1 MMKWNTPYELFISLR
16 YLKAKR
22 KQTFISVISFIS
34 ISGVAIG
41 VMALIIVLGVMTG
54 FSDDLRNK
62 ILGTKSHLVI
72 SQYGTGITNYGELMK
87 EIDKIEGVVST
98 TPSIYSQAMLTSPS
112 NALGVVLKGIEVDS
126 APKVTNLASIIK
138 EGRLTDL
145 KSPASSGLP
154 GILLGKELAM
164 ILGVFCGD
172 EIKVISP
179 FGTITPGGMVPR
191 SKKFEV
197 VGIFDS
203 GMYEY
208 DSSLAY
214 ISLGNAQHFL
224 NKPGAATGIE
234 VKVKEI
240 YQVKQISRKI
250 EKRLGISYQIR
261 DWMEMHKNLYA
272 ALKLEKMAMFI
283 ILILIILVAAFNIVG
298 TLIMVVNDKNKDIAI
313 LKSMGARSLS
323 IMKIFVLE
331 GLIIGLIGTTI
342 GIVGSFLLATL
353 QNTYQIVAL
362 PPDVYYISHLLIK
375 ITPRDLILVTIS
387 AISISLLATIYPS
400 WQASK
405 LDPAEALRYE

>member
-1 MMKWNTPYELFISLR
+1 MKRNIPFELFIGLR

-22 KQTFISVISFIS
+22 KQTFVSVISFIS

-62 ILGTKSHLVI
+62 ILGAKSHLVI
-72 SQYGTGITNYGELMK
+72 SQYGAGITHYR
-87 EIDKIEGVVST
+87 EIMEEVEKTKDVVST
-98 TPSIYSQAMLTSPS
+98 TPSIYSQVMLSSSS
-112 NALGVVLKGIEVDS
+112 NALGVVLKGIDVES

-138 EGRLTDL
+138 EGSLSDL
-145 KSPASSGLP
+145 KGPASSGQP
-154 GILLGKELAM
+154 GIILGKELAM

-172 EIKVISP
+172 TIKVISP
-179 FGTITPGGMVPR
+179 FGTMTPGGMVPR
-191 SKKFEV
+191 SKEFTV

-208 DSSLAY
+208 DSTLSY
-214 ISLGNAQHFL
+214 ISLDNAQHFL
-224 NKPGAATGIE
+224 NKPGIATGIE

-240 YQVKQISRKI
+240 YRVKQTSQKI
-250 EKRLGISYQIR
+250 GKKLGVEYRVR

-283 ILILIILVAAFNIVG
+283 ILVLIILVAAFNIVG
-298 TLIMVVNDKNKDIAI
+298 TLIMVVNDKHKDIAI

-323 IMKIFVLE
+323 IMKIFILE
-331 GLIIGLIGTTI
+331 GLIIGLTGTTL
-342 GIVGSFLLATL
+342 GVLGGFLLAFL
-353 QNTYQIVAL
+353 QNTYHIIAL

-375 ITPRDLILVTIS
+375 ITPRDLFLVVFS
-387 AISISLLATIYPS
+387 AISITLLATIYPS

-405 LDPAEALRYE
+405 LDPVEALRYE

>member
-1 MMKWNTPYELFISLR
+1 MKRNIPYELFISLR

-54 FSDDLRNK
+54 FSDDLRDK
-62 ILGTKSHLVI
+62 ILGVKSHLVI
-72 SQYGTGITNYGELMK
+72 STYGAGITNYREIIK
-87 EIDKIEGVVST
+87 EVNKIEDVVSA
-98 TPSIYSQAMLTSPS
+98 TPSIYGQAMLTSPS

-138 EGRLTDL
+138 EGKLTDL
-145 KSPASSGLP
+145 NLPPSSGLP
-154 GILLGKELAM
+154 GILLGKELGM

-179 FGTITPGGMVPR
+179 FGTMTPAGMVPR
-191 SKKFEV
+191 CKTFKV

-214 ISLGNAQHFL
+214 ISLENAQHFF
-224 NKPGAATGIE
+224 NNPGAVTGIE
-234 VKVKEI
+234 VKVKDI
-240 YQVKQISRKI
+240 YQVKQVSRKV
-250 EKRLGISYQIR
+250 EERLGTAYQIR
-261 DWMEMHKNLYA
+261 DWMKMHKNLYA

-283 ILILIILVAAFNIVG
+283 ILVLMIIVAAFNMVG
-298 TLIMVVNDKNKDIAI
+298 TLIMVVNDKYKDIAI
-313 LKSMGARSLS
+313 LKSMGAQSLS

-331 GLIIGLIGTTI
+331 GLIIGLIGTTLGI
-342 GIVGSFLLATL
+342 GGSFLLATL
-353 QNTYQIVAL
+353 QNQYQIVSL

-405 LDPAEALRYE
+405 LDPAEALSYE

>member
-1 MMKWNTPYELFISLR
+1 MWNIPYEIFISLR

-62 ILGTKSHLVI
+62 ILGAKSHLVI
-72 SQYGTGITNYGELMK
+72 YQGGMGIPNYR
-87 EIDKIEGVVST
+87 EIIEEVESINGVVAA
-98 TPSIYSQAMLTSPS
+98 TPAIHNQVMITSLS
-112 NALGVVLKGIEVDS
+112 NTVGPLIKGIAVES
-126 APKVTNLASIIK
+126 APRVTNLGSIIS
-138 EGRLTDL
+138 EGTLSDL
-145 KSPASSGLP
+145 DKPSPSGLP
-154 GILLGKELAM
+154 GIILGKELAM
-164 ILGVFCGD
+164 VLGVLCGS
-172 EIKVISP
+172 ELKVIAP
-179 FGTITPGGMVPR
+179 FGTMTPAGMMPR

-214 ISLGNAQHFL
+214 ISLTNAQEFF
-224 NKPGAATGIE
+224 NQPDVATEIE
-234 VKVKEI
+234 VKVDDIYEVKHLSEEI
-240 YQVKQISRKI
+240 
-250 EKRLGISYQIR
+250 EGRLGISFQVR

-298 TLIMVVNDKNKDIAI
+298 TLIMVVSDKFKDIAI
-313 LKSMGARSLS
+313 LKSMGARSS
-323 IMKIFVLE
+323 AIMRIFILE
-331 GLIIGLIGTTI
+331 GLIIGLIGTVLGII
-342 GIVGSFLLATL
+342 GGVILATV
-353 QNTYQIVAL
+353 QNTYRIVAL

-375 ITPRDLILVTIS
+375 ITPRDLILVIVS
-387 AISISLLATIYPS
+387 AISISLIATIYPS

>member
-1 MMKWNTPYELFISLR
+1 MKWSIPYELFISLR

-22 KQTFISVISFIS
+22 KQTFISIISFIS

-72 SQYGTGITNYGELMK
+72 DQFGTGITNYR
-87 EIDKIEGVVST
+87 EIMEEIEGTEGVISA
-98 TPSIYSQAMLTSPS
+98 TPTIYSQAMVTSTS
-112 NALGVVLKGIEVDS
+112 NALGVVLKGIEVES
-126 APKVTNLASIIK
+126 APKVTDLVSSIK
-138 EGRLTDL
+138 EGALVDL
-145 KSPASSGLP
+145 NKSATSDLP

-164 ILGVFCGD
+164 VLGVFYRD
-172 EIKVISP
+172 EVKVISP
-179 FGTITPGGMVPR
+179 FGTMTPGGMAPR

-208 DSSLAY
+208 DSTLAY
-214 ISLGNAQHFL
+214 ISLANAQKFL
-224 NKPGAATGIE
+224 NKPDVATGIE
-234 VKVKEI
+234 VKVEEI
-240 YQVKQISRKI
+240 YKVKKAAKKI
-250 EKRLGISYQIR
+250 EEKLGISYRVR
-261 DWMEMHKNLYA
+261 DWMKMHKNLYA

-298 TLIMVVNDKNKDIAI
+298 TLIMVVNDKYKDIAI

-323 IMKIFVLE
+323 IMKIFVME
-331 GLIIGLIGTTI
+331 GVIIGFIGTTI
-342 GIVGSFLLATL
+342 GVMGGFLLATL
-353 QNTYQIVAL
+353 QNTYRIVAL

-375 ITPRDLILVTIS
+375 ITPMDLILVIVS

-405 LDPAEALRYE
+405 LDPAEALRYG

>member
-1 MMKWNTPYELFISLR
+1 MWNIPYELFISLR

-62 ILGTKSHLVI
+62 ILGAKSHLVI
-72 SQYGTGITNYGELMK
+72 YQRGMGIPNYR
-87 EIDKIEGVVST
+87 EIIQEVESINGVVAA
-98 TPSIYSQAMLTSPS
+98 TPAIYNQVMITSLS
-112 NALGVVLKGIEVDS
+112 NTVGPMIKGIAVES
-126 APKVTNLASIIK
+126 APRVTNLGSIIS
-138 EGRLTDL
+138 EGTLSDL
-145 KSPASSGLP
+145 DKPSPSGLP
-154 GILLGKELAM
+154 GIILGKELAM
-164 ILGVFCGD
+164 VLGVLCGS
-172 EIKVISP
+172 ELKVIAP
-179 FGTITPGGMVPR
+179 FGTMTPAGMMPR
-191 SKKFEV
+191 SKTFEV

-214 ISLGNAQHFL
+214 ISLTNAQQFF
-224 NKPGAATGIE
+224 NQPDVATEIE
-234 VKVKEI
+234 VKVDDIYRVKHLSDEI
-240 YQVKQISRKI
+240 
-250 EKRLGISYQIR
+250 EERLGISYQVR

-298 TLIMVVNDKNKDIAI
+298 TLIMVVSDKFKDIAI
-313 LKSMGARSLS
+313 LKSMGARSS
-323 IMKIFVLE
+323 AIMRIFILE
-331 GLIIGLIGTTI
+331 GLIIGLIGTVLGII
-342 GIVGSFLLATL
+342 GGVILATL
-353 QNTYQIVAL
+353 QNTYRIVAL

-375 ITPRDLILVTIS
+375 ITPRDLILVIVS
-387 AISISLLATIYPS
+387 AISISLIATIYPS

>member
-1 MMKWNTPYELFISLR
+1 MKWNIPYELFISLR

-22 KQTFISVISFIS
+22 KQAFISVISFIS
-34 ISGVAIG
+34 IGGVAIS

-62 ILGTKSHLVI
+62 ILGAKSHLVI
-72 SQYGTGITNYGELMK
+72 SQHGAGMTNYWKIIK
-87 EIDKIEGVVST
+87 EVENIEGVFSA
-98 TPSIYSQAMLTSPS
+98 TPSIYSQIMLASAS
-112 NALGVVLKGIEVDS
+112 NALGVVLKGIEVDT
-126 APKVTNLASIIK
+126 APNVTNLASIIT
-138 EGRLTDL
+138 EGKLTDL
-145 KSPASSGLP
+145 KDKTSSGLP

-164 ILGVFCGD
+164 ILGVFCND
-172 EIKVISP
+172 EIKLISP
-179 FGTITPGGMVPR
+179 FGTMTPAGMAPR

-214 ISLGNAQHFL
+214 ISLDNAQHFL
-224 NKPGAATGIE
+224 NKPDAATGIE
-234 VKVKEI
+234 VKIKKI
-240 YQVKQISRKI
+240 YEVKQISKRI
-250 EKRLGISYQIR
+250 EEKLGLSYRVR

-283 ILILIILVAAFNIVG
+283 ILMLMIIVAAFNIAG

-323 IMKIFVLE
+323 IMKIFILE
-331 GLIIGLIGTTI
+331 GLIIGLTGTSM
-342 GIVGSFLLATL
+342 GIAGGFLLAAL

-375 ITPRDLILVTIS
+375 ITLRDLILVTVS

-405 LDPAEALRYE
+405 LDPAEILRYE

>member
-1 MMKWNTPYELFISLR
+1 MKWNIPYELFISLR

-41 VMALIIVLGVMTG
+41 VMALIVVLGVMTG
-54 FSDDLRNK
+54 FSDDLRDK
-62 ILGTKSHLVI
+62 ILGTKSHLFI
-72 SQYGTGITNYGELMK
+72 SQYGAGITNYREIMK
-87 EIDKIEGVVST
+87 ETEKVDGVVST
-98 TPSIYSQAMLTSPS
+98 TPVIYSQVMLASPS
-112 NALGVVLKGIEVDS
+112 SALGVVLKGIEVDS
-126 APKVTNLASIIK
+126 APKVTNLASTIK

-145 KSPASSGLP
+145 KGPLTSGLP

-179 FGTITPGGMVPR
+179 FGTMTPGGMVPR
-191 SKKFEV
+191 SKRFKV
-197 VGIFDS
+197 VGIFES

-208 DSSLAY
+208 DSTFAY
-214 ISLGNAQHFL
+214 ISLDNAQHLL
-224 NKPGAATGIE
+224 NKADVATGIE
-234 VKVKEI
+234 VKVEDI
-240 YQVKQISRKI
+240 YQVKQLSRKI
-250 EKRLGISYQIR
+250 EGRLGTAYQIR
-261 DWMEMHKNLYA
+261 DWMKMHKNLYA

-283 ILILIILVAAFNIVG
+283 ILILMIIVAAFNMVG

-323 IMKIFVLE
+323 IMKIFILE
-331 GLIIGLIGTTI
+331 GLIIGLMGTSI

-353 QNTYQIVAL
+353 QNEYQIVGL
-362 PPDVYYISHLLIK
+362 PPDVYYISNLFIK
-375 ITPRDLILVTIS
+375 ITPRDLILVTVS
-387 AISISLLATIYPS
+387 AISISLLATIFPS

>member
-1 MMKWNTPYELFISLR
+1 MKRNIPFELFIGLR

-22 KQTFISVISFIS
+22 KQTFVSVISFIS

-62 ILGTKSHLVI
+62 ILGAKSHLVI
-72 SQYGTGITNYGELMK
+72 SQYGAGITNYR
-87 EIDKIEGVVST
+87 EIMEKIEQTKDVIST
-98 TPSIYSQAMLTSPS
+98 TPSIYSQVMLSSPS
-112 NALGVVLKGIEVDS
+112 NALGVVLKGIDVES

-138 EGRLTDL
+138 EGSLSDL
-145 KSPASSGLP
+145 KGPASSGQP
-154 GILLGKELAM
+154 GIILGKELAM

-172 EIKVISP
+172 TIKVISP
-179 FGTITPGGMVPR
+179 FGTMTPGGMVPR
-191 SKKFEV
+191 SKEFTV

-208 DSSLAY
+208 DSTLSY
-214 ISLGNAQHFL
+214 ISLDNAQHFL
-224 NKPGAATGIE
+224 NKPGIATGIE

-240 YQVKQISRKI
+240 YRVKQTSQKI
-250 EKRLGISYQIR
+250 GKKLGVEYRVR

-283 ILILIILVAAFNIVG
+283 ILVLIILVAAFNIVG
-298 TLIMVVNDKNKDIAI
+298 TLIMVVNDKHKDIAI

-323 IMKIFVLE
+323 IMKIFILE
-331 GLIIGLIGTTI
+331 GLIIGLTGTTL
-342 GIVGSFLLATL
+342 GILGSFLLAFL
-353 QNTYQIVAL
+353 QNTYHIIAL

-375 ITPRDLILVTIS
+375 ITPRDLFLVVFS
-387 AISISLLATIYPS
+387 AISITLLATIYPS

-405 LDPAEALRYE
+405 LDPVEALRYE

>member
-1 MMKWNTPYELFISLR
+1 MKRNIPYELFISLR

-54 FSDDLRNK
+54 FSDDLRKK

-72 SQYGTGITNYGELMK
+72 SQYGAGITNYWEIMK
-87 EIDKIEGVVST
+87 KIDKIEGVVSS
-98 TPSIYSQAMLTSPS
+98 TPSIYSQVMLTSPS
-112 NALGVVLKGIEVDS
+112 NALGVVLKGIDVDS

-145 KSPASSGLP
+145 KNSAYSGLP

-164 ILGVFCGD
+164 ILGVFSGD

-179 FGTITPGGMVPR
+179 FGTMTPGGMLPR
-191 SKKFEV
+191 CKKFKV

-214 ISLGNAQHFL
+214 ISLDNAQHFL

-240 YQVKQISRKI
+240 YQVKQISIKI
-250 EKRLGISYQIR
+250 EERLGISYQIR
-261 DWMEMHKNLYA
+261 DWMEMHRNLYA

-331 GLIIGLIGTTI
+331 GLIIGLIGTAI
-342 GIVGSFLLATL
+342 GIMGSFLLANL
-353 QNTYQIVAL
+353 QNHYQIISL

-375 ITPRDLILVTIS
+375 ITPRDLILVTVS

>member
-1 MMKWNTPYELFISLR
+1 MKRNIPFELFIGLR

-22 KQTFISVISFIS
+22 KQTFVSVISFIS

-62 ILGTKSHLVI
+62 ILGAKSHLVI
-72 SQYGTGITNYGELMK
+72 SQYGAGITNYR
-87 EIDKIEGVVST
+87 EIMEKVEKTKDVVST
-98 TPSIYSQAMLTSPS
+98 TPSIYSQVMLSSPS
-112 NALGVVLKGIEVDS
+112 NALGVVLKGIDVDS

-138 EGRLTDL
+138 EGNLSDL
-145 KSPASSGLP
+145 KGPASSGRP
-154 GILLGKELAM
+154 GIILGKELAM
-164 ILGVFCGD
+164 ILGVFRGD
-172 EIKVISP
+172 NIKVISP
-179 FGTITPGGMVPR
+179 FGTMTPGGMVPR
-191 SKKFEV
+191 SKEFTV

-208 DSSLAY
+208 DSTLSY
-214 ISLGNAQHFL
+214 ISLDNAQHFL
-224 NKPGAATGIE
+224 NKPGIATGIE

-240 YQVKQISRKI
+240 YRVKQTSQKI
-250 EKRLGISYQIR
+250 GKKLGVDYRVR

-283 ILILIILVAAFNIVG
+283 ILVLIILVAAFNIVG
-298 TLIMVVNDKNKDIAI
+298 TLIMVVNDKHKDIAI

-323 IMKIFVLE
+323 IMKIFILE
-331 GLIIGLIGTTI
+331 GLIIGLTGTTL
-342 GIVGSFLLATL
+342 GILGGFLLAFL
-353 QNTYQIVAL
+353 QNTYHIIAL

-375 ITPRDLILVTIS
+375 ITPRDLILVVFS
-387 AISISLLATIYPS
+387 AISITLLATIYPS

-405 LDPAEALRYE
+405 LDPVEALRYE

>member
-1 MMKWNTPYELFISLR
+1 MKRNLPFELFIGLR

-22 KQTFISVISFIS
+22 RQTFVSVISFIS

-62 ILGTKSHLVI
+62 ILGAKSHLVI
-72 SQYGTGITNYGELMK
+72 SQYGAGITNYR
-87 EIDKIEGVVST
+87 EIMEKVEKTKDVVST
-98 TPSIYSQAMLTSPS
+98 TPSIYSQVMLSSPS
-112 NALGVVLKGIEVDS
+112 NALGVVLKGIDVDS

-138 EGRLTDL
+138 EGNLSDL
-145 KSPASSGLP
+145 KGPASSGRP
-154 GILLGKELAM
+154 GIILGKELAM
-164 ILGVFCGD
+164 ILGVFRGD
-172 EIKVISP
+172 NIKVISP
-179 FGTITPGGMVPR
+179 FGTMTPGGMVPR
-191 SKKFEV
+191 SKEFTV

-208 DSSLAY
+208 DSTLSY
-214 ISLGNAQHFL
+214 ISLDNAQHFL
-224 NKPGAATGIE
+224 NKPGIATGIE

-240 YQVKQISRKI
+240 YRVKQTSQKI
-250 EKRLGISYQIR
+250 GKKLGVDYRVR

-283 ILILIILVAAFNIVG
+283 ILVLIILVAAFNIVG
-298 TLIMVVNDKNKDIAI
+298 TLIMVVNDKHKDIAI

-323 IMKIFVLE
+323 IMKIFILE
-331 GLIIGLIGTTI
+331 GLIIGLTGTTL
-342 GIVGSFLLATL
+342 GILGGFLLAFL
-353 QNTYQIVAL
+353 QNTYHIIAL

-375 ITPRDLILVTIS
+375 ITPRDLILVVFS
-387 AISISLLATIYPS
+387 AISITLLATIYPS

-405 LDPAEALRYE
+405 LDPVEALRYE

>member
-1 MMKWNTPYELFISLR
+1 MWNIPYEIFISLR

-62 ILGTKSHLVI
+62 ILGAKSHLVI
-72 SQYGTGITNYGELMK
+72 YQRGMGIPNYR
-87 EIDKIEGVVST
+87 EIIEEVESISGIVAA
-98 TPSIYSQAMLTSPS
+98 TPAIHNQVMITSLS
-112 NALGVVLKGIEVDS
+112 NTVGPLIKGISVES
-126 APKVTNLASIIK
+126 APRVTNLGSIIS
-138 EGRLTDL
+138 EGTLSDL
-145 KSPASSGLP
+145 DKPSPSGLP
-154 GILLGKELAM
+154 GIILGKELAM
-164 ILGVFCGD
+164 VLGVLCGS
-172 EIKVISP
+172 ELKVIAP
-179 FGTITPGGMVPR
+179 FGTMTPAGMMPR
-191 SKKFEV
+191 SKQFEV

-214 ISLGNAQHFL
+214 ISLTNAQEFF
-224 NKPGAATGIE
+224 NQPDVATEIE
-234 VKVKEI
+234 VKVDDIYRVKHLSEEI
-240 YQVKQISRKI
+240 
-250 EKRLGISYQIR
+250 EERLGLSFQVR

-298 TLIMVVNDKNKDIAI
+298 TLIMVVSDKFKDIAI
-313 LKSMGARSLS
+313 LKSMGARSS
-323 IMKIFVLE
+323 AIMRIFILE
-331 GLIIGLIGTTI
+331 GLIIGLIGTVLGII
-342 GIVGSFLLATL
+342 GGVILATV
-353 QNTYQIVAL
+353 QNTYRIVAL

-375 ITPRDLILVTIS
+375 ITPRDLILVTVS
-387 AISISLLATIYPS
+387 AISISLIATIYPS

>member
-1 MMKWNTPYELFISLR
+1 MKRNIPYELFISLR

-54 FSDDLRNK
+54 FSDDLRDK
-62 ILGTKSHLVI
+62 ILGTKSHMLI
-72 SQYGTGITNYGELMK
+72 SQYGASITNYREIMK
-87 EIDKIEGVVST
+87 ETEKIEGVVST
-98 TPSIYSQAMLTSPS
+98 TPVIYSQVMVTSPS
-112 NALGVVLKGIEVDS
+112 SALGVVLKGIEVDS

-138 EGRLTDL
+138 EGKLTDL
-145 KSPASSGLP
+145 KDPASSGLP

-172 EIKVISP
+172 EIKIISP
-179 FGTITPGGMVPR
+179 FGTITPAGMVPR
-191 SKKFEV
+191 FKKFKV

-208 DSSLAY
+208 DSTFAY
-214 ISLGNAQHFL
+214 ISLDTAQHLL
-224 NKPGAATGIE
+224 NRPGAATGIE
-234 VKVKEI
+234 VKVEDI
-240 YQVKQISRKI
+240 YQVKQVSRKVEERI
-250 EKRLGISYQIR
+250 GTAYQIR
-261 DWMEMHKNLYA
+261 DWMKMHKNLYA

-283 ILILIILVAAFNIVG
+283 ILILMIIVAAFNMVG
-298 TLIMVVNDKNKDIAI
+298 TLIMVVNDKHKDIAI

-331 GLIIGLIGTTI
+331 GLIIGLIGTTLGI
-342 GIVGSFLLATL
+342 GGGFLLATL
-353 QNTYQIVAL
+353 QNQYQIVSL

-387 AISISLLATIYPS
+387 AISISLLATIFPS

-405 LDPAEALRYE
+405 LAPAEALSYE